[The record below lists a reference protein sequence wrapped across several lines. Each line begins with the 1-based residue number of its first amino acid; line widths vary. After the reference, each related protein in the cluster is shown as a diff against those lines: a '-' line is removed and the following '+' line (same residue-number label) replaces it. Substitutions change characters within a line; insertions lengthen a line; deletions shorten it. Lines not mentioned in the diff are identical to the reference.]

1 MTRLAGGVPVQSVEV
16 GAYTVPTD
24 TQPESDGTLV
34 WDSTTIVVVHVHG
47 GDRTGVG
54 YAYNHAATAEVIRD
68 TLAGV
73 VEGMDALDVERCW
86 DAMRAA
92 VRNMG
97 SRGIASSAYSA
108 VDMAL
113 WDLKARLMDV
123 SLVALLGAR
132 RDAAPIYGSGGF
144 TSYGIDRLREQLG
157 GWVHEQKIP
166 RVKMKI
172 GRDPASDPARVAEA
186 RDAIGPDAELFVDA
200 NGAYDR
206 RQAVDL
212 AGRFAGEGVSWF
224 EEPVSSD
231 DRNGLRFVREHT
243 PPAVRVTAGEYG
255 WSEFH
260 FRDMLRARATDVLQ
274 PNATR
279 CGGYTGFL
287 RVAELCAAW
296 HTPISAHTAP
306 QIHAHVACAAPGLLH
321 LEYFHDHDR
330 IERLFFDGVLEPEGG
345 ALRPDRS
352 RAGNGLEFKPDDA
365 ERFRA

>member
-1 MTRLAGGVPVQSVEV
+1 M

-24 TQPESDGTLV
+24 AQPESDGTLA
-34 WDSTTIVVVHVHG
+34 WDSTTIVVVHVHA
-47 GDRTGVG
+47 GDRVG
-54 YAYNHAATAEVIRD
+54 IGYVYNHAATARVIRD
-68 TLAGV
+68 KLAGI
-73 VEGMDALDVERCW
+73 VEGMDALDTGRCW

-97 SRGIASSAYSA
+97 SRGIASAAYSA
-108 VDMAL
+108 LDMAL
-113 WDLKARLMDV
+113 WDVKAKLFEVALV
-123 SLVALLGAR
+123 SLLGAR

-144 TSYGIDRLREQLG
+144 TSYTIEQLRDQLG
-157 GWVHEQKIP
+157 RWVHGSGIP

-172 GRDPASDPARVAEA
+172 GREPSQDPTRVAEA
-186 RDAIGPDAELFVDA
+186 RDAIGPAAELFVDA

-206 RQAVDL
+206 RQAL
-212 AGRFAGEGVSWF
+212 ALAARFAEQDVTWF

-231 DRNGLRFVREHT
+231 DRDGLRFIRERT
-243 PPAVRVTAGEYG
+243 PAAMRVTAGEYG

-260 FRDMLRARATDVLQ
+260 FRDMLRDGAVDVLQ
-274 PNATR
+274 PDATR

-287 RVAELCAAW
+287 RVAHLCAAW
-296 HTPISAHTAP
+296 NTPISAHTAP

-330 IERLFFDGVLEPEGG
+330 IEHMFFDGVLEPEGG

-352 RAGNGLEFKPDDA
+352 RPGNGLHFKGEDA